1 MELEKRLRSEKGD
14 ANVGLGLLNLTVSLG
29 LFGVTVS
36 VISVS
41 HKIDRLTNELKQERN
56 INEKDVPTSNVTQI
70 TQADLTPFIVNP
82 Q

>member
-1 MELEKRLRSEKGD
+1 MEFEKRLRSEKG
-14 ANVGLGLLNLTVSLG
+14 NVDTGLGFLGVIVSLG
-29 LFGVTVS
+29 LLSVTIS

-41 HKIDRLTNELKQERN
+41 RKIDGLTNELKQERN

-70 TQADLTPFIVNP
+70 TQSDLTPFITSP